1 MTRLLA
7 LFAGCVLLLAA
18 KSPPARVIHVPGDA
32 ATIQGGLDLAVS
44 GDTVLV
50 GPGTYEENV
59 SFNGQS
65 ICLLSEKGPEE
76 TLIRADGGTSVV
88 RFTGGED
95 GRAGLIGFAVEGSNL
110 RRALVRGDYASPRI
124 EENLFRNDPGGRY
137 WGVAIINNADTVFV
151 RRNQVLNNTLTNEG
165 CHFEVGP
172 GPVVYE
178 DNWIDGAAE
187 TALAISGDGGGRVA
201 RNYVH
206 GDNAYA
212 VYARD
217 AAFVEVENN
226 YFTGSGVCF
235 IYTSGEIHRN
245 IIVGATYGIDVDYAY
260 ATVSHNVIDR
270 CSYAGLYIGYGNGY
284 FYDNIIT
291 NCATGITNFYDLGV
305 GRRDRNNYWN
315 VDEIYPYG
323 GEDEGQDS
331 FLDPRFV
338 DPAHG
343 DYRLRADSPLLDQ
356 ARYVEEGR
364 TVVGPA
370 PDCGVFEFP
379 YAENPGLEVSVSVTP
394 DSVDRGD
401 SLSYSAGVYNSSS
414 APQQGDF
421 WLELVGKHTQQVLA
435 AWSDLTL
442 APGATWSTSAAAAAP
457 DKAVGGYYRLK
468 ARWGRRGEEIAASAV
483 ADLELDFKCVSVY
496 WTDLYLEEP
505 PREFYAGTTTELIVA
520 VWNDCAEDV
529 WFDRIET
536 VAEGPTKWEFIPYEG
551 EALDAWPEAG
561 RDFLLPVRIPLLAP
575 PGVYRVTTTAYL
587 GNEVVASSWNDTTI
601 LPPQ

>member
-110 RRALVRGDYASPRI
+110 RLALVRGDYASPRI

-137 WGVAIINNADTVFV
+137 WGVYIRNDSADTVFV

-165 CHFEVGP
+165 CHFEVST

-178 DNWIDGAAE
+178 DNWIDGVSAGAFV
-187 TALAISGDGGGRVA
+187 IRGGGSGRVT

-226 YFTGSGVCF
+226 YFTGSGISF
-235 IYTSGEIHRN
+235 IYT
-245 IIVGATYGIDVDYAY
+245 
-260 ATVSHNVIDR
+260 
-270 CSYAGLYIGYGNGY
+270 CLLY
-284 FYDNIIT
+284 T
-291 NCATGITNFYDLGV
+291 SPSP
-305 GRRDRNNYWN
+305 RD
-315 VDEIYPYG
+315 
-323 GEDEGQDS
+323 
-331 FLDPRFV
+331 
-338 DPAHG
+338 
-343 DYRLRADSPLLDQ
+343 
-356 ARYVEEGR
+356 
-364 TVVGPA
+364 
-370 PDCGVFEFP
+370 
-379 YAENPGLEVSVSVTP
+379 
-394 DSVDRGD
+394 
-401 SLSYSAGVYNSSS
+401 
-414 APQQGDF
+414 
-421 WLELVGKHTQQVLA
+421 
-435 AWSDLTL
+435 
-442 APGATWSTSAAAAAP
+442 
-457 DKAVGGYYRLK
+457 
-468 ARWGRRGEEIAASAV
+468 
-483 ADLELDFKCVSVY
+483 
-496 WTDLYLEEP
+496 
-505 PREFYAGTTTELIVA
+505 
-520 VWNDCAEDV
+520 
-529 WFDRIET
+529 
-536 VAEGPTKWEFIPYEG
+536 
-551 EALDAWPEAG
+551 
-561 RDFLLPVRIPLLAP
+561 
-575 PGVYRVTTTAYL
+575 
-587 GNEVVASSWNDTTI
+587 
-601 LPPQ
+601 